1 MIIILRKRRYRTRS
15 NRPPVK
21 QTVSDYL
28 TLICGLQKYNNF
40 EKYTTQKRKI
50 MKKILQNIG
59 YCIIVIIVAPAAI
72 IHIAYQHWYF
82 KHHILDSMARAKLEK
97 GYNQ

>member
-1 MIIILRKRRYRTRS
+1 MTITLRKRRYRTRS

-40 EKYTTQKRKI
+40 EKYNTQ
-50 MKKILQNIG
+50 NE
-59 YCIIVIIVAPAAI
+59 
-72 IHIAYQHWYF
+72 
-82 KHHILDSMARAKLEK
+82 KL
-97 GYNQ
+97 